1 MRRALRS
8 SIAIAVCV
16 ALVAVGEA
24 SAAGKLPIPVAAKRA
39 EAFAERTCKH
49 DDNCARS
56 GVSNCKRQKPR
67 VVLCRIFLHRRTAAQ
82 GHYRCT
88 RLVRLV
94 PARKSH
100 QQARHARVS
109 GVGRWSC

>member
-1 MRRALRS
+1 MRRALRLC
-8 SIAIAVCV
+8 IVLAACL
-16 ALVAVGEA
+16 ALVCAGQA
-24 SAAGKLPIPVAAKRA
+24 GAAGKLPIPVAAKRA
-39 EAFAERTCKH
+39 EAFAAQTCEH

-88 RLVRLV
+88 RLIRLV
-94 PARKSH
+94 PAQDKLH
-100 QQARHARVS
+100 PMHAKLN

>member
-1 MRRALRS
+1 MRRALS
-8 SIAIAVCV
+8 ACIALMACV
-16 ALVAVGEA
+16 ALVVAAEA
-24 SAAGKLPIPVAAKRA
+24 GAAGKLPIPVAAERA
-39 EAFAERTCKH
+39 KAFAERTCKH

-56 GVSNCKRQKPR
+56 GVSNCKRQKRR

-88 RLVRLV
+88 RLVRLI
-94 PARKSH
+94 PTRNKPH
-100 QQARHARVS
+100 PKHAKVS